1 MDKQAQ
7 DRCHRI
13 GQTRN
18 VTIYRLITEYSIEE
32 NILMKSI
39 QKRKLESLV
48 TEEGMF
54 DTSYF
59 EKVSLKGL
67 LEGAIDYDQDREA
80 DLAEVE
86 DIEDREMLQAAER
99 ERKDVKED
107 EQEELEVDM
116 LPKLFKYGMKML
128 ENADVE
134 ELNREFDDDE
144 EEEEE
149 EEEAEAEAEN

>member
-18 VTIYRLITEYSIEE
+18 VTIYRLITEHSIEE

-39 QKRKLESLV
+39 HKRKLEELV

-67 LEGAIDYDQDREA
+67 LKGAIDYDDEGPEA
-80 DLAEVE
+80 EGDLAEVE
-86 DIEDREMLQAAER
+86 D
-99 ERKDVKED
+99 V
-107 EQEELEVDM
+107 
-116 LPKLFKYGMKML
+116 
-128 ENADVE
+128 
-134 ELNREFDDDE
+134 
-144 EEEEE
+144 
-149 EEEAEAEAEN
+149 

>member
-18 VTIYRLITEYSIEE
+18 VNIYRLITEHSVEE

-54 DTSYF
+54 NTSYF
-59 EKVSLKGL
+59 QKVSLKGL
-67 LEGAIDYDQDREA
+67 LEGAIDFHHDHEGV
-80 DLAEVE
+80 LANV
-86 DIEDREMLQAAER
+86 
-99 ERKDVKED
+99 
-107 EQEELEVDM
+107 
-116 LPKLFKYGMKML
+116 
-128 ENADVE
+128 
-134 ELNREFDDDE
+134 
-144 EEEEE
+144 
-149 EEEAEAEAEN
+149 

>member
-1 MDKQAQ
+1 
-7 DRCHRI
+7 
-13 GQTRN
+13 
-18 VTIYRLITEYSIEE
+18 
-32 NILMKSI
+32 MKSI

-67 LEGAIDYDQDREA
+67 LEGAIQYDHDREA

-99 ERKDVKED
+99 ERKDVNKED
-107 EQEELEVDM
+107 EQEELEVEV
-116 LPKLFKYGMKML
+116 LLQELQQEQQVQLTLEVVEVQKARQQVFVVVLVVPVSSSSHILHKYSKTIS
-128 ENADVE
+128 
-134 ELNREFDDDE
+134 
-144 EEEEE
+144 
-149 EEEAEAEAEN
+149 

>member
-18 VTIYRLITEYSIEE
+18 VTIYRLITEHSIEE

-39 QKRKLESLV
+39 HKRKLESLV

-67 LEGAIDYDQDREA
+67 LKGAIDYVGDQEG

-86 DIEDREMLQAAER
+86 DQEDRELLHVAE
-99 ERKDVKED
+99 K
-107 EQEELEVDM
+107 
-116 LPKLFKYGMKML
+116 
-128 ENADVE
+128 
-134 ELNREFDDDE
+134 
-144 EEEEE
+144 
-149 EEEAEAEAEN
+149 

>member
-1 MDKQAQ
+1 MGLNLTGASNVIFYDTDWNPAMDKQAQ

-18 VTIYRLITEYSIEE
+18 VTIYRLITEHSIEE

-39 QKRKLESLV
+39 HKRKLEELV

-67 LEGAIDYDQDREA
+67 LKGAIDYDDEGPEA
-80 DLAEVE
+80 EGDLAEVE
-86 DIEDREMLQAAER
+86 D
-99 ERKDVKED
+99 V
-107 EQEELEVDM
+107 
-116 LPKLFKYGMKML
+116 
-128 ENADVE
+128 
-134 ELNREFDDDE
+134 
-144 EEEEE
+144 
-149 EEEAEAEAEN
+149 

>member
-18 VTIYRLITEYSIEE
+18 VTIYRLITEHSIEE

-39 QKRKLESLV
+39 HKRKLEELV

-67 LEGAIDYDQDREA
+67 LKGAIDYDDEGPEA
-80 DLAEVE
+80 EGDLAEVE
-86 DIEDREMLQAAER
+86 DVQDRALLHEAEK
-99 ERKDVKED
+99 EGKDGYKDD
-107 EQEELEVDM
+107 EHEELETNM
-116 LPKLFKYGMKML
+116 LPGLFKYGLNML
-128 ENADVE
+128 EKN
-134 ELNREFDDDE
+134 DDFNYGEDDSD
-144 EEEEE
+144 
-149 EEEAEAEAEN
+149 